1 MYRNFDEE
9 IFLAPETIISGI
21 LISAATHDDLAE
33 AEADTVP
40 TPWHGPDAAADDEE
54 AQRRDEPDLPDR
66 DRDRDSMAAWSAS
79 ARGANGFGG
88 D

>member
-33 AEADTVP
+33 AEADTVA

-54 AQRRDEPDLPDR
+54 AQRRDEPVLPDR
-66 DRDRDSMAAWSAS
+66 DRVSAETWSAS
-79 ARGANGFGG
+79 ARAANGFGG

>member
-9 IFLAPETIISGI
+9 IFLAPETIISGV
-21 LISAATHDDLAE
+21 LISAATQDDLGAAE
-33 AEADTVP
+33 FDTVP

-54 AQRRDEPDLPDR
+54 AQRHDEPDLPDR
-66 DRDRDSMAAWSAS
+66 DRVSAETWSAS
-79 ARGANGFGG
+79 ARAANGFGG

>member
-33 AEADTVP
+33 AESDTVP
-40 TPWHGPDAAADDEE
+40 TPWHGPDAADDDEE
-54 AQRRDEPDLPDR
+54 AQLHDEADLPGR
-66 DRDRDSMAAWSAS
+66 DRESMEAWSAS

>member
-33 AEADTVP
+33 AEAETVA
-40 TPWHGPDAAADDEE
+40 TPWHGPDADGEE
-54 AQRRDEPDLPDR
+54 AQLRDEPDVPDL
-66 DRDRDSMAAWSAS
+66 DRVAIETWSAS

>member
-9 IFLAPETIISGI
+9 IFLAPETIISGV
-21 LISAATHDDLAE
+21 LISAATQDDLAA
-33 AEADTVP
+33 AEFDTVP
-40 TPWHGPDAAADDEE
+40 TPWHGPDAAADGEE
-54 AQRRDEPDLPDR
+54 AQRHDEPDLPDG
-66 DRDRDSMAAWSAS
+66 DRDSMEAWSAS